1 MESYEREC
9 PGISGVGGRVVQA
22 VRAGGGA
29 KGLRN
34 MGSSR
39 KLTQEWRRRGWGSRV
54 EGERGCPLLECRL
67 SLQEARVP

>member
-9 PGISGVGGRVVQA
+9 PGISGVGGRVVHA

-39 KLTQEWRRRGWGSRV
+39 KLTQEWRRRG
-54 EGERGCPLLECRL
+54 
-67 SLQEARVP
+67 